1 MSKLYKFFRL
11 SAATVL
17 ILTLASCGGG
27 AGPELPKAI
36 ASKAD
41 EIPADARAVAAIIEE
56 RLRGQTASEVKG
68 VQIPDSLGHSLTDT
82 EFTYDGFGLLSHKL
96 MRYNKRDGKTDGRAV
111 AGRLLFGDG
120 IGRRTEVLYYAE
132 YVFDDGNIRI
142 TDVKAATL
150 YESFPKA
157 MVFVVPT
164 QKIKSAGGLP
174 KTHTGIL
181 NFVSSNAVNWQTAD
195 QVQNKVE
202 DYIIF
207 AFLMDRVSA
216 SAEMELKISDDEFT
230 ELGYKDSSKYVDIKG
245 WRIGFLPGKFNLAT
259 SSLFAKVAYSP
270 GKEAGFGSRFS
281 RMVGMFPLDLKRAKK
296 ESSRPR
302 T

>member
-1 MSKLYKFFRL
+1 MCKIYKFIRF
-11 SAATVL
+11 SAAAVVVL
-17 ILTLASCGGG
+17 MLGSCGGV
-27 AGPELPKAI
+27 AGPELPKPI

-41 EIPADARAVAAIIEE
+41 EIPTDARAVAAIIEE
-56 RLRGQTASEVKG
+56 RLRGQTASRVKG
-68 VQIPDSLGHSLTDT
+68 VQIPDSLGHSLTDK
-82 EFTYDGFGLLSHKL
+82 EFTYDGFSLLSHKL
-96 MRYNKRDGKTDGRAV
+96 MRYNKRDGKTDGRAL

-132 YVFDDGNIRI
+132 YVFDNGNIRI
-142 TDVKAATL
+142 TDVKATTL

-164 QKIKSAGGLP
+164 HNIKSAGGLP
-174 KTHTGIL
+174 RTHAAIL
-181 NFVSSNAVNWQTAD
+181 NFVSSNAVNWQTVG
-195 QVQNKVE
+195 QVKNKVE

-216 SAEMELKISDDEFT
+216 SAEMELKISDDDLT
-230 ELGYKDSSKYVDIKG
+230 ELGYKDSSKYIDIMG

-259 SSLFAKVAYSP
+259 SGLFAKVAYTP
-270 GKEAGFGSRFS
+270 GKEAGFGGRFS
-281 RMVGMFPLDLKRAKK
+281 RMIGMFPLDLKRAQK